1 MTLAKSFSTQWLASV
16 YGATVSILLTFLF
29 ARLLGPEVFGSY
41 NYLLTLAAL
50 YAILQDGG
58 FRTLIFREL
67 TSPTFQE
74 IQRSL
79 VPLSIGHNILVTI
92 TGALILIILPLK
104 DSSLLILAIFSFGL
118 VTITT
123 FFSSQLK
130 GEGKFAAEAR
140 WRATTRTLG
149 ALSVLVFIFL
159 FGPSIQIILG
169 GTIVGYGI
177 ALSLRPASC
186 KLKVFFKKLNPNVY
200 KSLGSLLIIDVATL
214 IYFKIDIVMLRHLG
228 SGLEEVGFYS
238 AGSRLLEGLIFIHLP
253 FATVLFR
260 EMRTRTKYPSD
271 FIPYILKLISFSV
284 VFPIVIIPVGWFFSE
299 EIIRLCYGVDFI
311 SASPL
316 LNLLLISIIFMAPNL
331 ILTQATLA
339 IDREYFYAKI
349 TCVAALINIG
359 LNLFLIPSMG
369 AKGAAIGTIVTEG
382 IVMILIG
389 GGIMLWRKK
398 WAPKN
403 EKL

>member
-1 MTLAKSFSTQWLASV
+1 MTLVKSFSTQWLASV
-16 YGATVSILLTFLF
+16 YGAIVSILLTFLF
-29 ARLLGPEVFGSY
+29 ARLLGPKTFGSY
-41 NYLLTLAAL
+41 NYLLTLASL

-74 IQRSL
+74 IQESL

-104 DSSLLILAIFSFGL
+104 VNSLLILAIFSFGL
-118 VTITT
+118 ATITT
-123 FFSSQLK
+123 FFSAQLK
-130 GEGKFAAEAR
+130 GEGKFMAEAR
-140 WRATTRTLG
+140 WRVMIRTLG
-149 ALSVLVFIFL
+149 ALSVLFFIFI
-159 FGPSIQIILG
+159 FGPSIQIIFG
-169 GTIVGYGI
+169 GTIIGYAI

-186 KLKVFFKKLNPNVY
+186 KLKVFLKKLNPNVY
-200 KSLGSLLIIDVATL
+200 KSLASLLIIDVATL

-260 EMRTRTKYPSD
+260 EMRTRTKHLSD
-271 FIPYILKLISFSV
+271 FKPYILKLISFSA
-284 VFPIVIIPVGWFFSE
+284 VFPIVLIPVGWFFSE

-316 LNLLLISIIFMAPNL
+316 LNLLLVSIIFMAPNL

-359 LNLFLIPSMG
+359 LNLSLIPSMG

-389 GGIMLWRKK
+389 GGIILWRRKMDLK
-398 WAPKN
+398 Q
-403 EKL
+403 

>member
-1 MTLAKSFSTQWLASV
+1 MTLAKSFRIQWLASAYV
-16 YGATVSILLTFLF
+16 ATISIILTFLF

-41 NYLLTLAAL
+41 NYLLTLASL

-67 TSPTFQE
+67 TSSTFQE
-74 IQRSL
+74 IQGSL
-79 VPLSIGHNILVTI
+79 VPLSIGHNILVSI

-104 DSSLLILAIFSFGL
+104 NSYLLTLAIFSFGL
-118 VTITT
+118 GTITT

-130 GEGKFAAEAR
+130 GEGMFAAEAR
-140 WRATTRTLG
+140 WRILTRTIG
-149 ALSVLVFIFL
+149 ALSVLAFIFI
-159 FGPSIQIILG
+159 FTPSIQVILG
-169 GTIVGYGI
+169 GTIMGYGL
-177 ALSLRPASC
+177 ALSIRPTSC
-186 KLKVFFKKLNPNVY
+186 KLKVFFKKLSPDVY
-200 KSLGSLLIIDVATL
+200 KSLGSLLIIDIATL
-214 IYFKIDIVMLRHLG
+214 IYFKIDILMLRHLG

-238 AGSRLLEGLIFIHLP
+238 AGSRLLEGLIFMHLP

-260 EMRTRTKYPSD
+260 EMRTRTKNPSN
-271 FIPYILKLISFSV
+271 FKPYILKLTSFSF
-284 VFPIVIIPVGWFFSE
+284 VFPIVIIPVGLFFSE

-339 IDREYFYAKI
+339 MDREYFYAKI

-369 AKGAAIGTIVTEG
+369 AKGAAIGTIATEG

-389 GGIMLWRKK
+389 GGIILWFEK
-398 WAPKN
+398 WTPIN
-403 EKL
+403 ENL

>member
-1 MTLAKSFSTQWLASV
+1 M
-16 YGATVSILLTFLF
+16 
-29 ARLLGPEVFGSY
+29 
-41 NYLLTLAAL
+41 
-50 YAILQDGG
+50 
-58 FRTLIFREL
+58 
-67 TSPTFQE
+67 
-74 IQRSL
+74 
-79 VPLSIGHNILVTI
+79 
-92 TGALILIILPLK
+92 
-104 DSSLLILAIFSFGL
+104 
-118 VTITT
+118 
-123 FFSSQLK
+123 
-130 GEGKFAAEAR
+130 
-140 WRATTRTLG
+140 
-149 ALSVLVFIFL
+149 
-159 FGPSIQIILG
+159 
-169 GTIVGYGI
+169 GYGI

-389 GGIMLWRKK
+389 GGIILWRRNMDLKQ
-398 WAPKN
+398 
-403 EKL
+403 

>member
-16 YGATVSILLTFLF
+16 YGATVSVLLTFLF

-41 NYLLTLAAL
+41 NYLLTLATL

-74 IQRSL
+74 IKKSL
-79 VPLSIGHNILVTI
+79 VPVSIGHNILVTI
-92 TGALILIILPLK
+92 TGILTLIILPLK
-104 DSSLLILAIFSFGL
+104 DSFLLMLAIFSFGL
-118 VTITT
+118 VTVTT

-130 GEGKFAAEAR
+130 GEGMFAAEAR
-140 WRATTRTLG
+140 WRVLTRTFG
-149 ALSVLVFIFL
+149 ALSVLAFISIFT
-159 FGPSIQIILG
+159 PSIQNILA

-177 ALSLRPASC
+177 SLFLLPANC
-186 KLKVFFKKLNPNVY
+186 KLKVFFKKLNPVVY
-200 KSLGSLLIIDVATL
+200 KSLVSLLIIDAATL

-271 FIPYILKLISFSV
+271 FIPYILKLTSFSV

-359 LNLFLIPSMG
+359 LNFYLIPAMG
-369 AKGAAIGTIVTEG
+369 AKGAAIGTIITEG
-382 IVMILIG
+382 LVMILIG
-389 GGIMLWRKK
+389 GGIFLWRRNMDLKQ
-398 WAPKN
+398 
-403 EKL
+403 